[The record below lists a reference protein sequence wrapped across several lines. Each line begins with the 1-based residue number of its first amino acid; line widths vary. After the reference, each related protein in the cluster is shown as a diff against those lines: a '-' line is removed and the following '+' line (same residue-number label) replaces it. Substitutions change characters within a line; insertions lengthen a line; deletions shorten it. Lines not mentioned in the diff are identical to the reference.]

1 LGTTTRQSRRDPGRI
16 SGYNILASSDKS
28 IDNTSVDIKGN
39 GYSRPNIR
47 NVTSPGIRPMPI
59 FLSHGQ
65 HDDRTATAT
74 NVVNSQR
81 IIARS

>member
-1 LGTTTRQSRRDPGRI
+1 VTSNAE
-16 SGYNILASSDKS
+16 SGADAVKTYNILATSDNS

-39 GYSRPNIR
+39 GYSRPNMR
-47 NVTSPGIRPMPI
+47 KVTSPGIRPMPI

-65 HDDRTATAT
+65 QDDRTATAI

>member
-1 LGTTTRQSRRDPGRI
+1 LAWRAARAAAVKGKT
-16 SGYNILASSDKS
+16 YNSLAMSDKS

-39 GYSRPNIR
+39 GYSRPNR
-47 NVTSPGIRPMPI
+47 RKVTSPGIRPMPI

-65 HDDRTATAT
+65 QADNTATAT

-81 IIARS
+81 IITSS